1 MRRQI
6 VATQPSAL
14 WSRGFCEIFRSSQT
28 PSNGV
33 QCREKPCSIADILEL
48 VSAADL
54 YLDCSARVG
63 LLSGRSSIRLS
74 INRCFEQH
82 LAKSEATPAKSLNSH
97 QSRGQAQPI
106 GAVQAKLGPHSG
118 AKF

>member
-1 MRRQI
+1 VVFARFSEVHRRLLTACDAEKSRAVSWISWSQFQRQI
-6 VATQPSAL
+6 FT
-14 WSRGFCEIFRSSQT
+14 
-28 PSNGV
+28 
-33 QCREKPCSIADILEL
+33 SIAPR
-48 VSAADL
+48 A
-54 YLDCSARVG
+54 LDYFRAVA
-63 LLSGRSSIRLS
+63 SIRLS

-82 LAKSEATPAKSLNSH
+82 LAKSEATPAKSLNRH